1 MPERFC
7 CVDEISR
14 TAERRM
20 KMYEIKK
27 DGVLKMSTESEK
39 CIYTKEIR
47 AQIRRAGFKIYKDGK
62 IFKE

>member
-1 MPERFC
+1 
-7 CVDEISR
+7 
-14 TAERRM
+14 
-20 KMYEIKK
+20 MYEIKK
-27 DGVLKMSTESEK
+27 DGVLKMSTENEN